1 MLNSALSF
9 SDWTLNSEEMLKWKA
24 QSHPHTLF
32 KLHELQQDKGTQ
44 GPSFHTSLVNTV
56 ELRASLE
63 SLQNNYIN
71 FKITFLFMLF
81 HFCSTATWKKH
92 HADIANSD
100 HSAQAYEIS
109 LSSLP
114 LKQADRT
121 KWGAGKKGTV
131 NRICLEIETTS
142 QNAIHWDVS
151 FTQATIRRPCAQ
163 ASAGWHM
170 DAENGYLRLW
180 RSSSLPYLLTLRS

>member
-1 MLNSALSF
+1 MVLLSTCYPTKRITLFFFNSALFF
-9 SDWTLNSEEMLKWKA
+9 SDWTLNGEEMLKWKA

-32 KLHELQQDKGTQ
+32 KLHKLQQDKGTQ

-63 SLQNNYIN
+63 SLQNNYSS
-71 FKITFLFMLF
+71 FKITFLFTLF

-114 LKQADRT
+114 LKHKLTEPDEVQE
-121 KWGAGKKGTV
+121 KKE
-131 NRICLEIETTS
+131 R
-142 QNAIHWDVS
+142 
-151 FTQATIRRPCAQ
+151 
-163 ASAGWHM
+163 
-170 DAENGYLRLW
+170 
-180 RSSSLPYLLTLRS
+180 